1 MYSNSDTIC
10 ALATPQGGGAIGIVR
25 LSGKESVKI
34 ADSLFS
40 GSLEKAEPYKMVY
53 GSLRDGEKIIDDVLA
68 AVFRSPRSYTGE
80 DCVELYCHASSY
92 IEQKIIML
100 LISRGARMAEP
111 GEFSKR
117 AFLNGKM
124 DLTQAE
130 AVADLIASQT
140 AAAHKVA
147 LNQMRGGFSNELKAM
162 REELL
167 NLVSLME
174 LELDFSEEDVE
185 FADRAQLKRLLESV
199 GKKIDRLIGSFSL
212 GNVIKNG
219 VPVAIVG
226 ATNTGKSTLLNALL
240 GEEKAI
246 VSDIHGTTRDVIED
260 CVNLNGIT
268 FRFID
273 TAGIRQ
279 TRETIEIIG
288 IERTYTKLKQAS
300 VVILMLDAMRSDDFA
315 AAIENL
321 SSRFNVESQKLVI
334 VLNKIDELEA
344 ALAAGVSVCGTAA
357 PAGAPACETSGEGGS
372 RADTGCADN
381 GVAESSGNGMLSEAA
396 AREIAVMVEKIK
408 ALSSPMG
415 PIAVLPLSAK
425 KGEGLDRLVEV
436 ITDSQKDMS
445 LDSDAVLVT
454 NARHFQ
460 ALQSAKAAL
469 ERVGEGLEAGTPTDL
484 VAQDIREALY
494 HIGTIAGEISTDE
507 ILGNIFGKFCIGK

>member
-1 MYSNSDTIC
+1 MNMMYPTIWFKC
-10 ALATPQGGGAIGIVR
+10 GVATMR
-25 LSGKESVKI
+25 
-34 ADSLFS
+34 
-40 GSLEKAEPYKMVY
+40 
-53 GSLRDGEKIIDDVLA
+53 
-68 AVFRSPRSYTGE
+68 TG
-80 DCVELYCHASSY
+80 DFASS
-92 IEQKIIML
+92 ITC
-100 LISRGARMAEP
+100 
-111 GEFSKR
+111 F
-117 AFLNGKM
+117 
-124 DLTQAE
+124 
-130 AVADLIASQT
+130 
-140 AAAHKVA
+140 
-147 LNQMRGGFSNELKAM
+147 
-162 REELL
+162 
-167 NLVSLME
+167 
-174 LELDFSEEDVE
+174 
-185 FADRAQLKRLLESV
+185 
-199 GKKIDRLIGSFSL
+199 
-212 GNVIKNG
+212 
-219 VPVAIVG
+219 
-226 ATNTGKSTLLNALL
+226 STLLRLNPEFGEGWSNLAGILMKVGKMREAYEAARQSRAPKLVSKWIISELLRLL

-300 VVILMLDAMRSDDFA
+300 VVIFMLDAMRSDDFT

-321 SSRFNVESQKLVI
+321 SSRFNAESQKLVI

-344 ALAAGVSVCGTAA
+344 ALAAGAPVCGTAA
-357 PAGAPACETSGEGGS
+357 PACAPAGETSGEGGS
-372 RADTGCADN
+372 RADKGCADN
-381 GVAESSGNGMLSEAA
+381 GVAESPGNGGLSEAA
-396 AREIAVMVEKIK
+396 AREIAAMVEKIK
-408 ALSSPMG
+408 AFSSPMA

-436 ITDSQKDMS
+436 ITDSQKDIS

-469 ERVGEGLEAGTPTDL
+469 ERVDEGLEAGTPTDL

>member
-34 ADSLFS
+34 ADSFFS

-68 AVFRSPRSYTGE
+68 VVFRSPRSYTGE

-162 REELL
+162 RKELL
-167 NLVSLME
+167 DLVSLME

-260 CVNLNGIT
+260 CVNLHGIT

-315 AAIENL
+315 
-321 SSRFNVESQKLVI
+321 K
-334 VLNKIDELEA
+334 
-344 ALAAGVSVCGTAA
+344 AG
-357 PAGAPACETSGEGGS
+357 
-372 RADTGCADN
+372 DCA
-381 GVAESSGNGMLSEAA
+381 E
-396 AREIAVMVEKIK
+396 
-408 ALSSPMG
+408 
-415 PIAVLPLSAK
+415 
-425 KGEGLDRLVEV
+425 
-436 ITDSQKDMS
+436 
-445 LDSDAVLVT
+445 
-454 NARHFQ
+454 
-460 ALQSAKAAL
+460 
-469 ERVGEGLEAGTPTDL
+469 
-484 VAQDIREALY
+484 QD
-494 HIGTIAGEISTDE
+494 
-507 ILGNIFGKFCIGK
+507 

>member
-1 MYSNSDTIC
+1 MYGNSDTIC

-53 GSLRDGEKIIDDVLA
+53 GSLRDCEKIIDDVLA
-68 AVFRSPRSYTGE
+68 VVFRSPRSYTGE

-147 LNQMRGGFSNELKAM
+147 LSQMRGGFSNELKAM

-279 TRETIEIIG
+279 THETIEIIG

-315 AAIENL
+315 AAIGNL
-321 SSRFNVESQKLVI
+321 SSRFNAESQKLVI

-344 ALAAGVSVCGTAA
+344 ALAAGVSVCGIAA
-357 PAGAPACETSGEGGS
+357 PAGETSGEGGS

-381 GVAESSGNGMLSEAA
+381 GVAESPGNGGLSEAA
-396 AREIAVMVEKIK
+396 ARDIAAMVEKIK

-425 KGEGLDRLVEV
+425 KGEGLDRLVKV
-436 ITDSQKDMS
+436 ITDSQKDIS

-469 ERVGEGLEAGTPTDL
+469 ERVNEGLGAGTPTDL

-507 ILGNIFGKFCIGK
+507 ILGNIFGKFCVGK

>member
-1 MYSNSDTIC
+1 MYGNSDTIC

-68 AVFRSPRSYTGE
+68 VVFRSPRSYTGE

-100 LISRGARMAEP
+100 LISRGAGMAEP

-147 LNQMRGGFSNELKAM
+147 LSQMRGGFSNELKAM
-162 REELL
+162 RGELL

-185 FADRAQLKRLLESV
+185 FADRVQLKRLLESV

-212 GNVIKNG
+212 GNVINNG

-300 VVILMLDAMRSDDFA
+300 VVIFMLDAMRSDDFT

-321 SSRFNVESQKLVI
+321 SSRFNAESQKLVI

-344 ALAAGVSVCGTAA
+344 ALAAGVPVCGTAA
-357 PAGAPACETSGEGGS
+357 PAGETSGEGGS
-372 RADTGCADN
+372 RADTGCVDN
-381 GVAESSGNGMLSEAA
+381 GVAESPGNGGLSEAA

-408 ALSSPMG
+408 VLSSPMG

-436 ITDSQKDMS
+436 ITDSQKDIS

-469 ERVGEGLEAGTPTDL
+469 ERVDEGLEAGTPTDL

>member
-1 MYSNSDTIC
+1 MYGNSDTIC

-40 GSLEKAEPYKMVY
+40 GSLEKVEPYKMVY

-68 AVFRSPRSYTGE
+68 VVFRSPRSYTGE

-147 LNQMRGGFSNELKAM
+147 LSQMRGGFSNELKAM
-162 REELL
+162 RGELL

-185 FADRAQLKRLLESV
+185 FADRVQLKRLLESV

-300 VVILMLDAMRSDDFA
+300 VVILMLDATRSDDFT

-321 SSRFNVESQKLVI
+321 SSRFNAESQKLVI

-344 ALAAGVSVCGTAA
+344 ALAACA
-357 PAGAPACETSGEGGS
+357 PAGETSGEGGS
-372 RADTGCADN
+372 RADKGCADN
-381 GVAESSGNGMLSEAA
+381 GVAESPGNGGLSEAA
-396 AREIAVMVEKIK
+396 AREIAAMVEKIK
-408 ALSSPMG
+408 ALSSPMA

-436 ITDSQKDMS
+436 ITDSQKDIS

-469 ERVGEGLEAGTPTDL
+469 ERVDEGLEAGTPTDL

>member
-1 MYSNSDTIC
+1 MYGNGDTIC

-25 LSGKESVKI
+25 LSGTESVQI

-40 GSLEKAEPYKMVY
+40 GSLEKAEACKMVY
-53 GSLRDGEKIIDDVLA
+53 GSLRDKEEVIDDVLA
-68 AVFRSPRSYTGE
+68 VVFRAPRSYTGE
-80 DCVELYCHASSY
+80 DCVEIYCHASSY
-92 IEQKIIML
+92 IEQKIVMS
-100 LISRGARMAEP
+100 LISKGARMAEP

-162 REELL
+162 RKELL
-167 NLVSLME
+167 DLVSLME

-185 FADRAQLKRLLESV
+185 FADRAQLKGLLEAV
-199 GKKIDRLIGSFSL
+199 GEKIDRLIASFSL

-260 CVNLNGIT
+260 CINLNGIT

-279 TRETIEIIG
+279 TQETIEIIG
-288 IERTYTKLKQAS
+288 IERTYSKLKQAA
-300 VVILMLDAMRSDDFA
+300 VVILMLDSLRSDDFA
-315 AAIENL
+315 ASIANL
-321 SSRFNVESQKLVI
+321 AERFNPEMQKLII
-334 VLNKIDELEA
+334 VLNKIDGLEHD
-344 ALAAGVSVCGTAA
+344 ALQSKVSDKGRSPEEATHTESGVADSSG
-357 PAGAPACETSGEGGS
+357 SGETDGI
-372 RADTGCADN
+372 
-381 GVAESSGNGMLSEAA
+381 A
-396 AREIAVMVEKIK
+396 ARDIAGMVEKAK
-408 ALSSPMG
+408 ALSSPMA
-415 PIAVLPLSAK
+415 PIAVLPVSAK
-425 KGEGLDRLVEV
+425 SGAGLDRLVEV
-436 ITDSQKDMS
+436 ITGSQKDIS

-469 ERVGEGLEAGTPTDL
+469 ERVGNGLETGTPTDL

-494 HIGTIAGEISTDE
+494 HIGTIVGEISTEE